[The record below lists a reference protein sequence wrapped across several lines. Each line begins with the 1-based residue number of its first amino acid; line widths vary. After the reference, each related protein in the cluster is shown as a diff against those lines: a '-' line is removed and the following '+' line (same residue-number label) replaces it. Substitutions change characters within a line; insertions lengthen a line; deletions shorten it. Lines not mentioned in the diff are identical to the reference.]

1 MYNSFYRIITNLMNL
16 DDFRKEHLEE
26 KLTLI
31 KGIIFL

>member
-1 MYNSFYRIITNLMNL
+1 MIMNMVINL
-16 DDFRKEHLEE
+16 DIFRNEQLEE